1 MDTVGGEDRT
11 DPPTVA
17 RDSLSSG
24 LGASH
29 TPTSNPGSSA

>member
-11 DPPTVA
+11 DPPIVA

-24 LGASH
+24 LGSH
-29 TPTSNPGSSA
+29 TPTSNPGSST